1 MGQASDPQQGAGG
14 HNPPPRPAAPPN
26 PWSAL
31 DAESRED
38 RPPPPER
45 STQLPTVGFS
55 GRFWKVDV
63 EQPSDPRV
71 RYERPILLAWLLIS
85 CLWQGFIPW
94 VVMGLALIVYAG
106 AARRVFRQYGLVAQP
121 WVYCAAGVGQIMLA
135 WSYIAKLGPLWPFI
149 GLYWLGVV
157 LAWVIVELRTVRGT
171 RGDSSVF

>member
-1 MGQASDPQQGAGG
+1 MGQASDPRTGG
-14 HNPPPRPAAPPN
+14 GEPTLLPRPAVPPN

-31 DAESRED
+31 DTEFRDD

-63 EQPSDPRV
+63 EQPSDARV
-71 RYERPILLAWLLIS
+71 RYERPILLVWALVS

-106 AARRVFRQYGLVAQP
+106 GARRVFREYGLVAQP
-121 WVYCAAGVGQIMLA
+121 WVYCAMALGQIMLA
-135 WSYIAKLGPLWPFI
+135 CSFIAKLGPLWPFI
-149 GLYWLGVV
+149 GLYWLAVV
-157 LAWVIVELRTVRGT
+157 LAWVIVELRTVRGKP
-171 RGDSSVF
+171 GDGSVF